1 MSKKQTKNPKKLPK
15 NQQEHIERHID
26 HKLSKHLISKTE
38 FFSSQVKQHT
48 ATAIIA
54 AFSFLIALS
63 WKDLITHLVEFSLN
77 PELIDKYPFIVHV
90 PTTILITL
98 LAIFGIIFVSKW
110 SRKPEQ
116 TFNQQK

>member
-1 MSKKQTKNPKKLPK
+1 MPKTNKSKKIKNSKKLSK

-26 HKLSKHLISKTE
+26 HRLSKHLISKTD

-77 PELIDKYPFIVHV
+77 PGLVEKYPFIVHI
-90 PTTILITL
+90 PTTI
-98 LAIFGIIFVSKW
+98 
-110 SRKPEQ
+110 
-116 TFNQQK
+116 

>member
-1 MSKKQTKNPKKLPK
+1 MAKNLSK

-38 FFSSQVKQHT
+38 FFSAQVKQHT

-63 WKDLITHLVEFSLN
+63 WKDLIVHLVDFLLN
-77 PELIDKYPFIVHV
+77 PELVEKYPFIIHI
-90 PTTILITL
+90 PSTILITI
-98 LAIFGIIFVSKW
+98 LAILGIIFVSKW

-116 TFNQQK
+116 NLDKKT